1 MSTELD
7 AKTLSGGRKDV
18 RPARRPR
25 TPAARGRLPLGLLV
39 STTAF
44 LWLTTSV
51 AAAALW
57 PVYQSIQ
64 LIVLVGVSILAGS
77 IVAIVGALYRWS
89 SMTLSVA
96 SMGIY
101 LLLGVPLAVPSDATS
116 AVFPT
121 LAGELE
127 LLRATALGWKEL
139 LTITLPVGSYQSLL
153 VPAFLL
159 VLATTVIG
167 LSVGL
172 RARVGELGVL
182 APIILFVVAIVF
194 GPATATMPLELSLG
208 LLASV
213 LGWLV
218 WRRWYRRRE
227 SIRLLAGVVLD
238 PAGRVA
244 ASGPSSAGFRT
255 IVGAVLIVVLVGG
268 GAVVAT
274 LALPPTAQRHV
285 LRQAVVQ
292 PFDPRQYPSPLS
304 GFRRYEEPAQAD
316 STMLSVTG
324 LPTGGRIRIATLDT
338 YDGIVFSVG
347 DSLVTS
353 ESGSF
358 TRVPYTYDQSAVRG
372 TPVSVKVTVDHYAG
386 VWLPTVGKLTDVSF
400 GGTDAAVLRDSFFYN
415 NESGTAAV
423 VRPVTPGDSYTLSAV
438 MPRQPAPDQ
447 LGSLRPGSALVPP
460 MAVVPDGL
468 SSTLNDWVKSD
479 TTPGAKLVAMIAAIK
494 TAGYV
499 SHGVSPDEPISRSG
513 HSADRITQLLT
524 DQRMIGD
531 QEQFAVT
538 AAIMA
543 RQLGFPSRVVFG
555 FAPGSVDSHGTTQIR
570 GKDISAWI
578 EVDTSQ
584 YGWVTIDPT
593 PGVRPIPQE
602 QPQKPITVTR
612 PQSPVQPP
620 QEQPQP
626 PDSQLPPGATKDN
639 SQVPNPVMAIILAVL
654 RVAGFTVLGIAIVL
668 APFLAI
674 VVAKLQRRRRR
685 KRAPSAAQ
693 RISGG
698 WREFEDAVLDHGF
711 VPPPHPTRTE
721 VAETVGG
728 IQPLV
733 LAAVADRAAFAP
745 TEPLSEE
752 ADQVWRA
759 VRDLRLSLGAG
770 RSRRERLRAAISLRS
785 LGGYSVKSLFTRRR

>member
-1 MSTELD
+1 MSVDLGANTVSRE
-7 AKTLSGGRKDV
+7 RKVV
-18 RPARRPR
+18 RPALRRPVVGGVPR
-25 TPAARGRLPLGLLV
+25 RLPFGLFAL
-39 STTAF
+39 TTAF
-44 LWLTTSV
+44 LWLTTTV

-57 PVYQSIQ
+57 PIYQSVQ
-64 LIVLVGVSILAGS
+64 LIVLVGVSIVAGS
-77 IVAIVGALYRWS
+77 LVATIGAFFRWS
-89 SMTLSVA
+89 SMTLCLA
-96 SMGIY
+96 SIGVY
-101 LLLGVPLAVPSDATS
+101 LVLGVPLAVPAEATNV
-116 AVFPT
+116 VFPT

-127 LLRATALGWKEL
+127 LLKATALAWKEL
-139 LTITLPVGSYQSLL
+139 LTVTLPVGSYQSLL

-172 RARVGELGVL
+172 RARLGELGVI
-182 APIILFVVAIVF
+182 APIILFVAAIVF
-194 GPATATMPLELSLG
+194 GPDTATLPLELSLG
-208 LLASV
+208 LLAST

-218 WRRWYRRRE
+218 WRRWYRRRA
-227 SIRLLAGVVLD
+227 SIRLLSGVVRD
-238 PAGRVA
+238 PAGA
-244 ASGPSSAGFRT
+244 ASRASSAGLRT
-255 IVGAVLIVVLVGG
+255 IVGAVVIVVLVGG
-268 GAVVAT
+268 SAVIAT

-324 LPTGGRIRIATLDT
+324 LPSGARIRIATLDT

-347 DSLVTS
+347 DSLLTS

-372 TPVSVKVTVDHYAG
+372 SPVTVKITVDHYTG
-386 VWLPTVGKLTDVSF
+386 VWLPTIGKLTDVSF
-400 GGTDAAVLRDSFFYN
+400 GGADAAALRDSFFYN

-423 VRPVTPGDSYTLSAV
+423 VRPVGTGDSYALSAV
-438 MPRQPAPDQ
+438 VPRQPGQGQ
-447 LGSLRPGSALVPP
+447 LDSLRPGLAPVPP
-460 MAVVPDGL
+460 MPVVPDGL
-468 SSTLNDWVKSD
+468 SSTLNDWVKSA
-479 TTPGAKLVAMIAAIK
+479 TTPGAKLQAMIAAIK
-494 TAGYV
+494 ATGYV
-499 SHGVSPDEPISRSG
+499 SHGVSPDEPLSRSG

-555 FAPGSVDSHGTTQIR
+555 FAPGSVHSGSTTDVR
-570 GKDISAWI
+570 GSDISAWI

-593 PGVRPIPQE
+593 PAIRPIPQA
-602 QPQKPITVTR
+602 QPQKPVTVTR

-620 QEQPQP
+620 QQQPQTP
-626 PDSQLPPGATKDN
+626 ASQLPPGTTKDP
-639 SQVPNPVMAIILAVL
+639 SHAPDPVVAIVLAVL
-654 RVAGFTVLGIAIVL
+654 RVAGFVALGVAIVL

-685 KRAPSAAQ
+685 KYASSAAQ

-711 VPPPHPTRTE
+711 IPPPHPTRTE
-721 VAETVGG
+721 VAATVGG
-728 IQPLV
+728 SRPLV

-745 TEPLSEE
+745 TEPLSDE

-759 VRDLRLSLGAG
+759 VRDLRVSLGAG

-785 LGGYSVKSLFTRRR
+785 LRGYSVKSLFTRRR

>member
-7 AKTLSGGRKDV
+7 SDTSSGERAIV
-18 RPARRPR
+18 PPTRRPK
-25 TPAARGRLPLGLLV
+25 TPPGQRPPLGLLA
-39 STTAF
+39 STTGF
-44 LWLTTSV
+44 LWLTTAV

-57 PVYQSIQ
+57 PIYQSIQ
-64 LIVLVGVSILAGS
+64 LIVLVGVSIVAGS
-77 IVAIVGALYRWS
+77 IVATIGALYRWS
-89 SMTLSVA
+89 SMTLCLA
-96 SMGIY
+96 SIGIY
-101 LLLGVPLAVPSDATS
+101 LLLGVPLAVPGQAANS
-116 AVFPT
+116 VFPT
-121 LAGELE
+121 FAGELE
-127 LLRATALGWKEL
+127 LLRGTALGWKEL

-182 APIILFVVAIVF
+182 APISLFVVAIVL
-194 GPATATMPLELSLG
+194 GPATATLPLELSLG

-227 SIRLLAGVVLD
+227 AIRLLTGVVLD
-238 PAGRVA
+238 PAGRA
-244 ASGPSSAGFRT
+244 AGAAKGPSSAGLRT
-255 IVGAVLIVVLVGG
+255 IVGAVLVVVLVGG
-268 GAVVAT
+268 SAV
-274 LALPPTAQRHV
+274 ALPPTAQRHV

-292 PFDPRQYPSPLS
+292 PFDPRQYASPLS

-324 LPTGGRIRIATLDT
+324 LPAGGRIRIATLDT

-347 DSLVTS
+347 DSIVTS

-372 TPVSVKVTVDHYAG
+372 TPVTVKVTVDDYAG
-386 VWLPTVGKLTDVSF
+386 VWLPTIGKLTDVSF
-400 GGTDAAVLRDSFFYN
+400 GGADATALRDSFFYN
-415 NESGTAAV
+415 NTSGTAAV
-423 VRPVTPGDSYTLSAV
+423 TRPVRAGDSYTLSAV
-438 MPRQPAPDQ
+438 VPRQPAPDE
-447 LGSLRPGSALVPP
+447 LGSLRPGTAQVPP
-460 MAVVPDGL
+460 MSVVPDGL
-468 SSTLNDWVKSD
+468 SSTLNDWVKSA
-479 TTPGAKLVAMIAAIK
+479 TTPGAKLAAMIAAIK
-494 TAGYV
+494 SAGYV
-499 SHGVSPDEPISRSG
+499 SHGVSPDEPLSRSG

-555 FAPGSVDSHGTTQIR
+555 FAPGTVDSRGTTAIR
-570 GKDISAWI
+570 GTDISAWI

-584 YGWVTIDPT
+584 YGWVTLDPT
-593 PGVRPIPQE
+593 PGIRPIPQE
-602 QPQKPITVTR
+602 QPQKPVTVTR

-620 QEQPQP
+620 QEQPQV
-626 PDSQLPPGATKDN
+626 PDSQLPPGTTKDT
-639 SQVPNPVMAIILAVL
+639 SPVPDPVIAIILAVL
-654 RVAGFTVLGIAIVL
+654 RVAGFTALGIALVL

-685 KRAPSAAQ
+685 KRASSAAQ

-698 WREFEDAVLDHGF
+698 WREFEDAALDHGF
-711 VPPPHPTRTE
+711 IPPPHPTRTE
-721 VAETVGG
+721 VAATVGG

-745 TEPLSEE
+745 TEPLNEE

-759 VRDLRLSLGAG
+759 VSDLRLSLGAG

-785 LGGYSVKSLFTRRR
+785 LGGYSVKSLFTRRRR